1 VLATAEFQS
10 LRAGAARLGLAL
22 DAQQLEKLHEY
33 LVLLGKWNAV
43 YNLTALREPERWVTH
58 HLLDCL
64 AVVPHLPPGDVVDV
78 GSGAG
83 LPGLPLAVAC
93 PDRSV
98 VLLDSSHK
106 RGAFLQQVVNE
117 LALDNAQVAVTR
129 VEAFRPDSGF
139 GVVIS
144 RAFAELT
151 DFVRCARHLA
161 ASDGRLLAMKGVYPH
176 EELAQLPTGG
186 VESVVKLDVPDLHAE
201 RHLVVID
208 PARLRV

>member
-1 VLATAEFQS
+1 MQATAEVES
-10 LRAGAARLGLAL
+10 LRAGAERLGLAL
-22 DAQQLEKLHEY
+22 VERQLEKLHDY

-43 YNLTALREPERWVTH
+43 YNLTALREPERWITH

-64 AVVPHLPPGDVVDV
+64 AVVPHLPAGDVVDV

-83 LPGLPLAVAC
+83 LPGLPIAVASSG
-93 PDRSV
+93 RSV

-106 RGAFLQQVVNE
+106 RGAFLQQAVNE
-117 LALDNAQVAVTR
+117 LGVDNAQVVVTR

-144 RAFAELT
+144 RAFAELS

-176 EELAQLPTGG
+176 EELAQLPAGG
-186 VESVVKLDVPDLHAE
+186 VERTVKLEVPGLHAE

-208 PARLRV
+208 PARLGV

>member
-1 VLATAEFQS
+1 MHATAEAQS
-10 LRAGAARLGLAL
+10 LRAGAGRLGLPL
-22 DAQQLEKLHEY
+22 DERQLEKLHDY

-64 AVVPHLPPGDVVDV
+64 AVVSHLPPGDVIDV

-83 LPGLPLAVAC
+83 LPGLPIAVAN
-93 PDRSV
+93 PGRSV

-129 VEAFRPDSGF
+129 VEAFRPASGF

-144 RAFAELT
+144 RAFAELS
-151 DFVRCARHLA
+151 DFVRCARHLS

-176 EELAQLPTGG
+176 EELAQLPAGG
-186 VESVVKLDVPDLHAE
+186 VERVVKLEVPGLQAE

-208 PARLRV
+208 PARLGV